1 MLRWL
6 NALSS
11 FDLAAIAPRQAWKD
25 SSRKKMIMGLQAGDK
40 LLSLT
45 TNSPAALKSREG
57 LSPNQAIAALAIS
70 SNFAI
75 SAR

>member
-1 MLRWL
+1 
-6 NALSS
+6 
-11 FDLAAIAPRQAWKD
+11 
-25 SSRKKMIMGLQAGDK
+25 MIMTLQAGDK

-57 LSPNQAIAALAIS
+57 LSPNQAIAARAIS

-75 SAR
+75 SAL